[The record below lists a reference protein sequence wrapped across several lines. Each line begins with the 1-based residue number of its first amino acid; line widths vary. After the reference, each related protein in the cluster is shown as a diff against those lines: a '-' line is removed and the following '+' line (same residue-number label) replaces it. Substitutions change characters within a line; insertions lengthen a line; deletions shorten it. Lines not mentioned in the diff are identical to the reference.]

1 MLHFIEP
8 APSAPHAANA
18 VVALKKGP
26 DGQYT
31 ANRVCYN
38 YKAINLLTRD
48 MHTGYPVAEELFQ
61 DLGDAQ
67 WFTRVD
73 LRSGF
78 YQVHL
83 AEASQDFSASWWDK
97 QLYRFKR
104 VPFGLKQAPPYFQ
117 KVMETEL
124 GKRGLLK
131 FCKVFIDDILI
142 HSATFAEHIRHVEA
156 VLQCL
161 IEVGLR
167 IHPDKSCF
175 ALDAVDFLGFDVS
188 NHGLTPQQA
197 KVQAIKDLP
206 YPANLKDLKTV
217 LGKLRYYGCFCEK
230 FSAIARPLND
240 LTKADVKWTWGPEQA
255 AAMDKIRGLI
265 STPGKVLRRCNVEAR
280 TLIHCD
286 WSKHGLGAV
295 LGQLDAE
302 GLEYLVA
309 CASRSLNKHEAE
321 YSSFKGEMLA
331 ACWACKIF
339 RVYVLGLHF
348 TLVTDHQPL
357 LWMFSNS
364 NVTGAIARWA
374 CMMQSFDF
382 DIMHRP
388 VPYITYNPLTL
399 TLGCTVDAVL
409 QVREVLSI
417 CTKPLPSAV
426 AKMVQSGVTLYEMC
440 GGLCAGLEATLR
452 NGIRANRYLYSDTA
466 PAAQTV
472 ARFHTQAL
480 LKLYPHLL
488 QPYACDGA
496 FTTLPQ
502 DVKAITPQHLMDA
515 AVNDQTQWLII
526 TGPECQDFSP
536 AGSNRG
542 LRGPR
547 AAVLQACTTVI
558 GYVQQLQHPA
568 QPLYI
573 IENAAMQHNFRSP
586 AIATVDF
593 TAVNMTIGQP
603 VCVDAATFNSDER
616 ERTLGYYTGATAAP
630 GLTALQRH
638 VLTGNCMD
646 QRALVAII
654 RTSVEL
660 AAPPRLTALLA
671 YQPPIR
677 PQLLPASTP
686 ILFLTTVPRFPHSSP
701 APSDDMPS
709 HSRQFYGTELACML
723 AVTRN
728 ASAPRRIQPAFPPP
742 SAPPATP
749 LIPTLAPGKQLDADI
764 RLADMAKESEPL
776 DIHDDQFVLEYLRRK
791 VLGTNWS
798 VARTRRGN
806 GFVERSVGTIKA
818 ALTKI
823 CSEHLSTDTWDIDI
837 AKVVMAYNCSP
848 QETTK
853 CAPFTLLYA
862 RAPVMNDPQAE
873 LAMTTVLPDLTD
885 IQQTQALVST
895 LLERTE

>member
-1 MLHFIEP
+1 MMMGILPSKIDHCVDSDSQPPEIQDFFTNRFDDVDWRPGNDFFESQALTYAAAPACVLPIGDPQGRSTPVGLPPAASLLPGRLQNLASCLNHMDPNFLQEGGINNSMPDGAVTPNPDGGAIHPDCDLFIGHHRDGTEAERSEMAAMLNKYTAVVARTMEDLREGYKGCVPPLDIKKDNDKQAFTSPYRKPPIEKLAQDKVCAELQMLHFIEP

-38 YKAINLLTRD
+38 YKAINLLTKD

-83 AEASQDFSASWWDK
+83 AEASQDFSAFWWDK

-104 VPFGLKQAPPYFQ
+104 VPFGLKQAPAYFQ

-230 FSAIARPLND
+230 ISAIARPLND

-265 STPGKVLRRCNVEAR
+265 STPGKVLRRFNVEAR

-388 VPYITYNPLTL
+388 GAQHGNA
-399 TLGCTVDAVL
+399 DA
-409 QVREVLSI
+409 LS
-417 CTKPLPSAV
+417 
-426 AKMVQSGVTLYEMC
+426 
-440 GGLCAGLEATLR
+440 
-452 NGIRANRYLYSDTA
+452 
-466 PAAQTV
+466 
-472 ARFHTQAL
+472 RF
-480 LKLYPHLL
+480 P
-488 QPYACDGA
+488 
-496 FTTLPQ
+496 
-502 DVKAITPQHLMDA
+502 TPRQED
-515 AVNDQTQWLII
+515 N
-526 TGPECQDFSP
+526 
-536 AGSNRG
+536 
-542 LRGPR
+542 
-547 AAVLQACTTVI
+547 
-558 GYVQQLQHPA
+558 
-568 QPLYI
+568 
-573 IENAAMQHNFRSP
+573 
-586 AIATVDF
+586 
-593 TAVNMTIGQP
+593 
-603 VCVDAATFNSDER
+603 
-616 ERTLGYYTGATAAP
+616 TGA
-630 GLTALQRH
+630 
-638 VLTGNCMD
+638 
-646 QRALVAII
+646 
-654 RTSVEL
+654 
-660 AAPPRLTALLA
+660 
-671 YQPPIR
+671 
-677 PQLLPASTP
+677 
-686 ILFLTTVPRFPHSSP
+686 
-701 APSDDMPS
+701 
-709 HSRQFYGTELACML
+709 
-723 AVTRN
+723 
-728 ASAPRRIQPAFPPP
+728 RID
-742 SAPPATP
+742 
-749 LIPTLAPGKQLDADI
+749 LDAD
-764 RLADMAKESEPL
+764 
-776 DIHDDQFVLEYLRRK
+776 
-791 VLGTNWS
+791 
-798 VARTRRGN
+798 
-806 GFVERSVGTIKA
+806 
-818 ALTKI
+818 
-823 CSEHLSTDTWDIDI
+823 
-837 AKVVMAYNCSP
+837 
-848 QETTK
+848 
-853 CAPFTLLYA
+853 LYA
-862 RAPVMNDPQAE
+862 TFPAVPIS
-873 LAMTTVLPDLTD
+873 L
-885 IQQTQALVST
+885 
-895 LLERTE
+895 